1 MEYFLFSKVSVL
13 EEVFMGD
20 GNFVLLRLE
29 SLIPPALTIR
39 FETEESLEELAET
52 VKSNGVLEPLIVR
65 PSAIEGKFE
74 VVCGLRRLR
83 AAEKVGL
90 DAVPCIIRQM
100 SDQEAME
107 AMLIENVQRKELSD
121 YEVGK
126 WLKEA
131 LQRFPE
137 VYPKL
142 DVLARKLG
150 YRDPSQVSRLI
161 GHAEYLD
168 SLKPVITKILPRGKM
183 LPERVTR
190 EVRKAPQELQ
200 PKVLK
205 TVVKYDLS
213 SRETAELVDALT
225 PPNIDVKE
233 AFSQIRTESEKKK
246 VKAEEMME
254 KEKRAF
260 STLTF
265 YYPAS
270 LAEEILKRTDDVSE
284 GKLVQFFKA
293 LIDVM
298 WSKIVELEL
307 VEEVFN
313 EAKSWG

>member
-1 MEYFLFSKVSVL
+1 MFMR
-13 EEVFMGD
+13 EE
-20 GNFVLLRLE
+20 NFALLRLE
-29 SLIPPALTIR
+29 SLIPSAFTIR
-39 FETEESLEELAET
+39 FETEENLEELAET
-52 VKSNGVLEPLIVR
+52 IKNNGVLEPLIVR

-74 VVCGLRRLR
+74 VVCGLRRLK

-121 YEVGK
+121 YEVGR
-126 WLKEA
+126 WLKET

-137 VYPKL
+137 VYPTL
-142 DVLARKLG
+142 EVLARKLG

-168 SLKPVITKILPRGKM
+168 SLKTVVKTVLPRGKM

-190 EVRKAPQELQ
+190 EIRKAPNELQ
-200 PKVLK
+200 PKILK

-225 PPNIDVKE
+225 PPSIDVKE
-233 AFSQIRTESEKKK
+233 AFGRMRTEGGRRK
-246 VKAEEMME
+246 VKAEEMMDG
-254 KEKRAF
+254 EKRAF
-260 STLTF
+260 SALAF

-270 LAEEILKRTDDVSE
+270 LAEEVLKRTDDVSE

-298 WSKIVELEL
+298 WGKIVELGL

>member
-1 MEYFLFSKVSVL
+1 MEYFLFSEVSVS

-29 SLIPPALTIR
+29 SLTPPALTIR
-39 FETEESLEELAET
+39 FEIEESLEELAET

-74 VVCGLRRLR
+74 VVCGLRRLK

-90 DAVPCIIRQM
+90 NAVPCIIRQM

-168 SLKPVITKILPRGKM
+168 SLKPVVTNILPRGKM

-200 PKVLK
+200 PKILK

-225 PPNIDVKE
+225 PPNIDVRE
-233 AFSQIRTESEKKK
+233 AFGQMRTESGKKK

-254 KEKRAF
+254 KGKRAF
-260 STLTF
+260 SALTF

-313 EAKSWG
+313 EAQSWG

>member
-1 MEYFLFSKVSVL
+1 
-13 EEVFMGD
+13 MGD

-29 SLIPPALTIR
+29 SLIPPALAIR
-39 FETEESLEELAET
+39 FETEENLEELTET

-65 PSAIEGKFE
+65 PTAIEGKFE
-74 VVCGLRRLR
+74 VVCGLRRLK

-126 WLKEA
+126 WLKEV

-161 GHAEYLD
+161 GHSEYLD
-168 SLKPVITKILPRGKM
+168 SLKLMVPTILPRGKM

-200 PKVLK
+200 PKILK

-225 PPNIDVKE
+225 PQNIDVKE
-233 AFSQIRTESEKKK
+233 AFGRIRTESGKKK
-246 VKAEEMME
+246 VKAEELI
-254 KEKRAF
+254 KDEKRAF
-260 STLTF
+260 SELTF

-284 GKLVQFFKA
+284 EKLVQFFKA

-298 WSKIVELEL
+298 WGKIVELGL
-307 VEEVFN
+307 VEEVFS
-313 EAKSWG
+313 EVKSWG

>member
-1 MEYFLFSKVSVL
+1 
-13 EEVFMGD
+13 MGD

-52 VKSNGVLEPLIVR
+52 IKSNGVLEPLIVR

-74 VVCGLRRLR
+74 VVCGLRRLK

-168 SLKPVITKILPRGKM
+168 SLKPVTNILPRGKM

-233 AFSQIRTESEKKK
+233 AFGQIRTESGKKK

-254 KEKRAF
+254 KEKSAF

-284 GKLVQFFKA
+284 VKLVQFFKA

>member
-1 MEYFLFSKVSVL
+1 MEYFLFSEVSVS

-29 SLIPPALTIR
+29 SLTPPALTIR
-39 FETEESLEELAET
+39 FEIEESLEELAET

-74 VVCGLRRLR
+74 VVCGLRRLK

-90 DAVPCIIRQM
+90 DVVPCIIRQM

-168 SLKPVITKILPRGKM
+168 SLKPVVTNILPRGKM

-200 PKVLK
+200 PKILK

-225 PPNIDVKE
+225 PPNIDVRE
-233 AFSQIRTESEKKK
+233 AFGQMRTESGKKK

-254 KEKRAF
+254 KGKRAF
-260 STLTF
+260 SALTF

-313 EAKSWG
+313 EAQSWG

>member
-1 MEYFLFSKVSVL
+1 
-13 EEVFMGD
+13 MGD

-29 SLIPPALTIR
+29 SLTPPALTIR
-39 FETEESLEELAET
+39 FEIEESLEELAET

-74 VVCGLRRLR
+74 VVCGLRRLK

-90 DAVPCIIRQM
+90 DVVPCIIRQM

-168 SLKPVITKILPRGKM
+168 SLKPVVTNILPRGKM

-200 PKVLK
+200 PKILK

-225 PPNIDVKE
+225 PPNIDVRE
-233 AFSQIRTESEKKK
+233 AFGQMRTESGKKK

-254 KEKRAF
+254 KGKRAF
-260 STLTF
+260 SALTF

-313 EAKSWG
+313 EAQSWG